1 MGNSG
6 KKKNRKKKSKLTRAS
21 LSRIGN
27 PKIIMAKRVFSF
39 PFSAPNFLENQT
51 GDRLKIQNWKERK
64 SKKEERREIEE
75 KKWEWKREKQ
85 MGIESE
91 KRRRERDSPFDTG
104 ERERERDIR
113 RKRALSLTSIFRVL
127 LNVKET
133 ARSKNT

>member
-1 MGNSG
+1 
-6 KKKNRKKKSKLTRAS
+6 
-21 LSRIGN
+21 
-27 PKIIMAKRVFSF
+27 MAKRVFSF

-75 KKWEWKREKQ
+75 NKWEWKREKQ

>member
-1 MGNSG
+1 
-6 KKKNRKKKSKLTRAS
+6 
-21 LSRIGN
+21 
-27 PKIIMAKRVFSF
+27 
-39 PFSAPNFLENQT
+39 
-51 GDRLKIQNWKERK
+51 
-64 SKKEERREIEE
+64 
-75 KKWEWKREKQ
+75 